1 MHNFNQYNL
10 PNVNEISSM
19 DSKFDT
25 TNKFYKELVKLNNV
39 KSRDYKKQKKA
50 DVLKNATQRCNEWID
65 M

>member
-10 PNVNEISSM
+10 PNVNEISSI

-39 KSRDYKKQKKA
+39 KSRDYKKQKKS
-50 DVLKNATQRCNEWID
+50 RCVKKCQTTLQ
-65 M
+65 